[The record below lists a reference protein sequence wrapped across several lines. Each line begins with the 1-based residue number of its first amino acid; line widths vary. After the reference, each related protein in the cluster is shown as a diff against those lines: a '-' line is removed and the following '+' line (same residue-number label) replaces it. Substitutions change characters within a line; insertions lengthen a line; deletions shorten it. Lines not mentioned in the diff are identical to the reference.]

1 MKGIITA
8 AVFNPFMPYLKE
20 PRVTNWQHQISPYDI
35 NTEFWESV
43 MRINEMIIQGK
54 CFDLLLISLF
64 L

>member
-8 AVFNPFMPYLKE
+8 GVFNPFMPYLKE

-43 MRINEMIIQGK
+43 MRINEMIIYGK